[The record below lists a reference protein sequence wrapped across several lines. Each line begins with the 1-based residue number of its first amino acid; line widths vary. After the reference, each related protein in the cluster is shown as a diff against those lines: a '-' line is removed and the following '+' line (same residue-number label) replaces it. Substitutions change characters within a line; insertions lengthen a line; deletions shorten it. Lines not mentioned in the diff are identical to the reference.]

1 MSGDQT
7 PLLFYN
13 VGLSY
18 LDAADHLT
26 TSLQGPPYRF
36 RLPFDVPVRHLY
48 AHALEMFQKACL
60 FEQGVSPQE
69 MKTRFSHRLVEA
81 WDAIDGGRFRELRLD
96 DESRAIAEWLDN
108 FHPTKEYA
116 YPYTGYKRELSLEQL
131 RDGLSRFR
139 ISRAVIHRLFS
150 RSHQALEVR

>member
-13 VGLSY
+13 VGLAY

-26 TSLQGPPYRF
+26 ASLQGPPYGF
-36 RLPFDVPVRHLY
+36 RLLFDEPVRHLY

-60 FEQGVSPQE
+60 FEQGFTPQE
-69 MKTRFSHRLVEA
+69 MKTRFSHRLVKA
-81 WDAIDGGRFRELRLD
+81 WDAIDRTHFSELRLD
-96 DESRAIAEWLDN
+96 EDSRAIAEWLDI

-116 YPYTGYKRELSLEQL
+116 YPYTGYKMELSLEQL

-139 ISRAVIHRLFS
+139 IARAEILRLFS
-150 RSHQALEVR
+150 HGRQARELT